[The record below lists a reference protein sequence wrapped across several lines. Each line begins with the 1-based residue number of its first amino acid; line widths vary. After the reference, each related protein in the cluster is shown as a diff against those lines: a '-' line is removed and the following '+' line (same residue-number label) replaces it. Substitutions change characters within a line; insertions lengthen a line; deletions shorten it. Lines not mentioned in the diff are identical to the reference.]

1 MENNIKCQ
9 LLSGGRWIKFQ
20 VESGSQA
27 NTDPEFSLRSSD
39 GRAGGGQAD
48 FGDEGVDVYRR
59 WRTFQSVHFEG
70 SMFAGHYAAGAQQLH
85 SWRQNKTQ
93 RILYLQECVSHMNPT
108 GLSPLGHRCVYS
120 ERIRRLRVGVAGL
133 KGTILSP
140 RRRLCVILQDARLRS
155 VID

>member
-1 MENNIKCQ
+1 MTRGLENNIKCQ

-93 RILYLQECVSHMNPT
+93 RILLST
-108 GLSPLGHRCVYS
+108 GM
-120 ERIRRLRVGVAGL
+120 RLAHEPDRPF
-133 KGTILSP
+133 TP
-140 RRRLCVILQDARLRS
+140 RTSVRL
-155 VID
+155 